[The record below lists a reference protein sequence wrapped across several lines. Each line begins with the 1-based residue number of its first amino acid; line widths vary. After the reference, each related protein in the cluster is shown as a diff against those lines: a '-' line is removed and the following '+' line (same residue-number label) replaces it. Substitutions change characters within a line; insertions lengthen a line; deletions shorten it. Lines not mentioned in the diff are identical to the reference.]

1 MLGARSTAAHAT
13 PGCSPTLAGGADAI
27 EGRPSAA
34 PDSVV
39 PYDGCVSGPT
49 PSLAPAD
56 ADSAPTATLDAPRAR
71 RRLLTLGVIAGAVV
85 ALDQATKLGVRAW
98 LDMGERWPDG
108 AELLRITHVE
118 NSGAAFGILEGAG
131 GFLLLSSLVAVVL
144 VVAYLWLAPPDDP
157 LYGAALALVLGGA
170 AGNLIDRASRGTVT
184 DFIDPAHYPAFNLAD
199 SAIVV
204 GVGALVVLS
213 LIGER
218 RGGEPAPEDG
228 P

>member
-1 MLGARSTAAHAT
+1 M
-13 PGCSPTLAGGADAI
+13 
-27 EGRPSAA
+27 
-34 PDSVV
+34 
-39 PYDGCVSGPT
+39 SGPT

-56 ADSAPTATLDAPRAR
+56 AGSAPAATQAAPNAR
-71 RRLLTLGVIAGAVV
+71 RRLLAFGAIAGAVV
-85 ALDQATKLGVRAW
+85 ALDQATKLSVRAW

-157 LYGAALALVLGGA
+157 LYGTALALVLGGA
-170 AGNLIDRASRGTVT
+170 AGNLIDRAMRGTVT

-204 GVGALVVLS
+204 GVGGLVVLS
-213 LIGER
+213 LLGER
-218 RGGEPAPEDG
+218 RGGEHGSRPLDVEPAPEDA

>member
-1 MLGARSTAAHAT
+1 MRRRRTLKRGANVGAAPPTAA
-13 PGCSPTLAGGADAI
+13 LD
-27 EGRPSAA
+27 SA
-34 PDSVV
+34 V
-39 PYDGCVSGPT
+39 PYDSCVSRPS

-56 ADSAPTATLDAPRAR
+56 ADGASTAVPAAPRAR
-71 RRLLTLGVIAGAVV
+71 RRLLAFGAIAGAVV
-85 ALDQATKLGVRAW
+85 ALDQATKVSVRAW

-118 NSGAAFGILEGAG
+118 NSGAAFGILQGAG
-131 GFLLLSSLVAVVL
+131 GFLVLASVVAVVL

-170 AGNLIDRASRGTVT
+170 AGNLIDRAIRGTVT
-184 DFIDPAHYPAFNLAD
+184 DFIDPTHYPAFNLAD

-213 LIGER
+213 VLGER
-218 RGGEPAPEDG
+218 SERRVGAEPAPG
-228 P
+228 AGS

>member
-1 MLGARSTAAHAT
+1 MSL
-13 PGCSPTLAGGADAI
+13 P
-27 EGRPSAA
+27 
-34 PDSVV
+34 
-39 PYDGCVSGPT
+39 

-56 ADSAPTATLDAPRAR
+56 TDGVPTAAPAAPRAS
-71 RRLLTLGVIAGAVV
+71 RRLLALGAIAGAVV
-85 ALDQATKLGVRAW
+85 ALDQATKITVRAW

-131 GFLLLSSLVAVVL
+131 GFLLLSSVVAVVL
-144 VVAYLWLAPPDDP
+144 VVAYLWLTPPDDP

-170 AGNLIDRASRGTVT
+170 AGNLIDRAIRGTVT

-213 LIGER
+213 VIGER
-218 RGGEPAPEDG
+218 RAGAEAPSEDG
-228 P
+228 S